1 MENMLR
7 VDPYRQDFADSRATR
22 FVVFTILQF
31 NDVYDAMPVE
41 GGQRVGLARV
51 TTLYQQ
57 LREEN
62 PNVFSVMV
70 GDFLAPSAI
79 GAITSDGGYHMIEA
93 LNTFGLTYA
102 TMGNH
107 EFDVSQFDLL
117 QCILDSRFTWIVSN
131 VKDGQG
137 KPFIEVEDRA
147 LCKFQNAQGEEVRFA
162 LIGLC
167 TDMIRA
173 C

>member
-1 MENMLR
+1 MENTLR
-7 VDPYRQDFADSRATR
+7 VVPSRQDLDDSGATR
-22 FVVFTILQF
+22 FVDFTILQL

-41 GGQRVGLARV
+41 GGRRGGLARV

-62 PNVFSVMV
+62 PNIFSVMV